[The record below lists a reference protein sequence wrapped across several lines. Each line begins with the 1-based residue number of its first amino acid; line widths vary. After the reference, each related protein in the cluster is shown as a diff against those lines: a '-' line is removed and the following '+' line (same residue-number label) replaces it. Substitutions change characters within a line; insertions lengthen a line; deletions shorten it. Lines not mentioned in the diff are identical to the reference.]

1 MFFEADLS
9 GKHYK
14 IDINETK
21 RHWNISLQEEELEWT
36 KYEISKQDYRLV
48 ENVISLIFEGGS
60 YVLDVVGSDTE
71 YNVYTRAAYR
81 KVTIYNDETILHE
94 SLKKGGMMGGG
105 DQLVSGMP
113 GKIVK
118 VLVKA
123 GDLVK
128 QNQPILIMEAMK
140 MENEMRASH
149 DTKIKEILVQPGDSV
164 ESGQKL
170 ISFEPMA
177 KTSAKK

>member
-1 MFFEADLS
+1 MFFEADMS

-14 IDINETK
+14 IDINETRK
-21 RHWNISLQEEELEWT
+21 AWLINLQEENQDWV

-48 ENVISLIFEGGS
+48 ENVISLIFDGGS
-60 YVLDVVGSDTE
+60 YALDVIGSDTE

-81 KVTIYNDETILHE
+81 KVTIYNDEAILHE
-94 SLKKGGMMGGG
+94 SLKKGGALGAGNEM
-105 DQLVSGMP
+105 SAGMP

-118 VLVKA
+118 VMVQAGDVVKA
-123 GDLVK
+123 
-128 QNQPILIMEAMK
+128 NQPVLIMEAMK

-149 DTKIKEILVQPGDSV
+149 EVKVKEVLVKAGDSV

-170 ISFEPMA
+170 VTFEPI
-177 KTSAKK
+177 KK

>member
-1 MFFEADLS
+1 MANTTKS
-9 GKHYK
+9 ISH
-14 IDINETK
+14 ETK
-21 RHWNISLQEEELEWT
+21 RHWLINLQEETEDWV
-36 KYEISKQDYRLV
+36 KYQISKEDYRLV

-94 SLKKGGMMGGG
+94 SLKKGGSLGGG
-105 DQLVSGMP
+105 DQLASGMP

-123 GDLVK
+123 GDIVK
-128 QNQPILIMEAMK
+128 ANQPVLIMEAMK

-149 DTKIKEILVQPGDSV
+149 ETKVREVHVGPGDSV

-170 ISFEPMA
+170 ISYEPLP
-177 KTSAKK
+177 KKK

>member
-1 MFFEADLS
+1 MFFEADMS

-14 IDINETK
+14 IDINETRK
-21 RHWNISLQEEELEWT
+21 SWLINLQEEANEWV
-36 KYEISKQDYRLV
+36 KYEISKEDYRLV
-48 ENVISLIFEGGS
+48 ENVISLIFDGAS
-60 YVLDVVGSDTE
+60 YALDVIGSDTE

-81 KVTIYNDETILHE
+81 KVTIYNDEAILHE
-94 SLKKGGMMGGG
+94 SLKKGGALGAGNEM
-105 DQLVSGMP
+105 SAGMP

-118 VLVKA
+118 IMVKP

-128 QNQPILIMEAMK
+128 ANSPVLIMEAMK

-149 DTKIKEILVQPGDSV
+149 DVKVKDVLVKAGDSV

-170 ISFEPMA
+170 VTFEPV
-177 KTSAKK
+177 KK